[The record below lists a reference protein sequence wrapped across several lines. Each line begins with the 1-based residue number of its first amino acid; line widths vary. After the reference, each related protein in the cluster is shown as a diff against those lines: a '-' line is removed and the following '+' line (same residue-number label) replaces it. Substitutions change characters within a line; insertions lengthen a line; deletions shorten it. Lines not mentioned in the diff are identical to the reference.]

1 MNTSETTE
9 GERDRYRANEVEEL
23 RRQVTIVTHVTRWG
37 VPEAKCTRRY
47 GAISVQ
53 LLKNPELNSHAEHHK
68 RMGTRLGQLDD

>member
-1 MNTSETTE
+1 MVFVE
-9 GERDRYRANEVEEL
+9 GKLKWCMRDA
-23 RRQVTIVTHVTRWG
+23 TDVTRWG

-68 RMGTRLGQLDD
+68 QMGTRLSKIMHMETSNLHFCLIK